1 MLLDCY
7 EYCTEEYRKELDGP
21 RAAAAAIDSKRIEAS
36 RASKAQVCSTR
47 MADVYTG
54 NWLLCSVLSDLPLA
68 AACYDTADWQSWR
81 QGQPHH
87 KCTPTLS
94 SRTQPAQCPSKA
106 AAWLAAALWQRAVTW
121 QPCPYHLNESSC
133 CLDPDPKA
141 VSCRQRRSTLQRLPK
156 TTSPAQPPSSQPLQL
171 LTQPRARMEAQQL
184 PQMRPC
190 QMQMPPPA
198 PAAAVRTR
206 AK

>member
-1 MLLDCY
+1 MLCLHSLPPAVLCWQLLPSVSQLAHALPVKLLMKAATAATECYLSAPSAPEPEPGMQVAFPMLLDCY

-87 KCTPTLS
+87 KYPHTLILHAACTMPIKSCSLACSSAVAASCHLATLS
-94 SRTQPAQCPSKA
+94 
-106 AAWLAAALWQRAVTW
+106 
-121 QPCPYHLNESSC
+121 
-133 CLDPDPKA
+133 
-141 VSCRQRRSTLQRLPK
+141 LPV
-156 TTSPAQPPSSQPLQL
+156 
-171 LTQPRARMEAQQL
+171 E
-184 PQMRPC
+184 
-190 QMQMPPPA
+190 
-198 PAAAVRTR
+198 
-206 AK
+206 